1 MIFLKKVGL
10 ELENEKKIVP
20 LFQGGATK
28 KLAVSRTSI
37 TVPFATSLKR

>member
-20 LFQGGATK
+20 LFQGGQQK
-28 KLAVSRTSI
+28 NLR
-37 TVPFATSLKR
+37 

>member
-20 LFQGGATK
+20 LFQGGGNK
-28 KLAVSRTSI
+28 KTCGE
-37 TVPFATSLKR
+37 